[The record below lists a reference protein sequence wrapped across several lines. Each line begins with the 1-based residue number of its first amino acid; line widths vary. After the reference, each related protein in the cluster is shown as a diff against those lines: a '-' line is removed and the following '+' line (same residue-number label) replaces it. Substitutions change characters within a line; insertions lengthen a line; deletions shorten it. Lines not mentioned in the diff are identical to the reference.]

1 MKKSVSPS
9 NINGQILAPP
19 SKSYMQRA
27 IAIALLAKG
36 KSKILYP
43 SFCNDALAALDIA
56 ESLGAKINK
65 GVDFVEI
72 DGGLNLISNQLNC
85 GESGLSMRM
94 FSPIAALFDEE
105 ITMNGVGS
113 ALNRPVSMVEDPLK
127 KLGVHVASNNG
138 FLPLKIKGPIQNG
151 VVNIDGSISSQFLTG
166 LLITLPVSGK
176 NSIVEV
182 ENLKSKPYIKMT
194 LDVMYDF
201 GVNISNFDYKIYK
214 IIGNQKYVPTEY
226 AIEGDWSGA
235 AFPMVAAAI
244 NGKVEVDRLNIDS
257 FQADRAILDVLK
269 KAGAKVEMT
278 NNKVTVTK
286 SELHGFQ
293 FDATHCPDLFPPL
306 VALAAHCKGMSSIK
320 GMVRLIFKESDRAKV
335 LKEEFS
341 KLGVQIEVFSDKM
354 IIHGGGVI
362 GGVVHSNNDHRIAMA
377 AATIAMKSKRP
388 VIIEDAECVAKSYP
402 NFFEEYMKLGV
413 DVNDAE

>member
-9 NINGQILAPP
+9 SINGVISAPP

-27 IAIALLAKG
+27 IAVSLLAKG

-43 SFCNDALAALDIA
+43 SYCNDAISALNIA
-56 ESLGAKINK
+56 EALGATIVK
-65 GVDFVEI
+65 GEDFVEI
-72 DGGLNLISNQLNC
+72 DGGLNLKSNQLNC
-85 GESGLSMRM
+85 GESGLGMRM
-94 FSPIAALFDEE
+94 FSPIAALFDKE
-105 ITMNGVGS
+105 IFLNGEGT
-113 ALNRPVSMVEDPLK
+113 ALTRPVNMVETPLK
-127 KLGVHVASNNG
+127 KLGVDVESNNG
-138 FLPLKIKGPIQNG
+138 LLPLKIKGPIKNG
-151 VVNIDGSISSQFLTG
+151 VVEIDGSISSQFLTG
-166 LLITLPVSGK
+166 LLITLPVFEK
-176 NSIVEV
+176 NSIIEV
-182 ENLKSKPYIKMT
+182 DNLKSKPYIKMT

-201 GVNISNFDYKIYK
+201 GVSVSNFDYQIYK
-214 IIGNQKYVPTEY
+214 ILGNQKYMPTEY

-235 AFPMVAAAI
+235 AFPLVAAAI
-244 NGKVEVDRLNIDS
+244 NGKVTIDHLKVDS
-257 FQADRAILDVLK
+257 FQADRAIIDVLK
-269 KAGAKVEMT
+269 KAGANIEIDGDKI
-278 NNKVTVTK
+278 TVSK

-306 VALAAHCKGMSSIK
+306 VALAAHCKGMTSIK

-377 AATIAMKSKRP
+377 AATIALKAKRP

-402 NFFEEYMKLGV
+402 NFFEDIQKLGV
-413 DVNDAE
+413 EVNDVE

>member
-9 NINGQILAPP
+9 KIIGAISAPP

-27 IAIALLAKG
+27 VAVALLAQG
-36 KSKILYP
+36 KTKILNP
-43 SFCNDALAALDIA
+43 SYCNDALAALEIA
-56 ESLGAKINK
+56 EALGAKIK
-65 GVDFVEI
+65 KEADFVEI
-72 DGGLNLISNQLNC
+72 DGGLDLKSNQLNC

-94 FSPIAALFDEE
+94 FSPIASLFDQE
-105 ITMNGVGS
+105 ITLNGEGS
-113 ALNRPVSMVEDPLK
+113 VLTRPVNMVEEPLK
-127 KLGVHVASNNG
+127 KLGVNVTSNNG
-138 FLPLKIKGPIQNG
+138 LLPLKINGPIKNG
-151 VVNIDGSISSQFLTG
+151 VVEIDGSISSQFLTG
-166 LLITLPVSGK
+166 LLITLPVFQK
-176 NSIVEV
+176 NSVVEV

-201 GVNISNFDYKIYK
+201 GVSVSNFDYKIYK
-214 IIGNQKYVPTEY
+214 ILGDQKYTPTEY
-226 AIEGDWSGA
+226 AIEGDWSGV
-235 AFPMVAAAI
+235 AFPLVAAAI
-244 NGKVEVDRLNIDS
+244 NGNIEVDRLKVNS
-257 FQADRAILDVLK
+257 FQADRAILEVLE
-269 KAGAKVEMT
+269 KAGANMKVEGD
-278 NNKVTVTK
+278 KITVSK
-286 SELHGFQ
+286 SELKGFQ

-354 IIHGGGVI
+354 IIHGGGVV

-377 AATIAMKSKRP
+377 AATIAVKSRRP

-402 NFFEEYMKLGV
+402 NFFDDFKKLGV
-413 DVNDAE
+413 IVNDVE